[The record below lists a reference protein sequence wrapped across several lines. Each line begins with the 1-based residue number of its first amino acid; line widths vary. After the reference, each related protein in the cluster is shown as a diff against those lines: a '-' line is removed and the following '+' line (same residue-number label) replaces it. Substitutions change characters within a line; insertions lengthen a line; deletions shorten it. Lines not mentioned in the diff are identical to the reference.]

1 MLDRLEIGTS
11 RPRLRTRPLR
21 FPVDPFFD
29 RAFVPAFALLDLPE
43 AAALERLERCAF
55 ALDAFFFGD
64 RCTAAST

>member
-1 MLDRLEIGTS
+1 
-11 RPRLRTRPLR
+11 LR

-43 AAALERLERCAF
+43 AAALERFERCAF